1 MRTLKTVAELR
12 AYIRAARY
20 DGKVIGF
27 VPTMGA
33 FHEGHLTLMR
43 RARSECDVV
52 VVSLFVNPTQFAP
65 GEDYE
70 RYPRDPDRDSRLAQE
85 IPVDALFM
93 PEVAEMYPPGWQTV
107 VDVPDIASRWEGAS
121 RPGHFRGVATVCAR
135 LFNLVQPHYAFFGRK
150 DYQQLKLIERMV
162 KDLAFPLEVVPVETV
177 RDPDG
182 LALSSRNAYLTQEE
196 RAAAPVL
203 YRALKA
209 AEALYLAGERSAA
222 TLEAAMRSAV
232 ENQPLVQLD
241 YAAVAHSETLE
252 PLEEAVE
259 PAVLLIAARIGTTRL
274 IDNLLLNGPRE
285 AT

>member
-1 MRTLKTVAELR
+1 MRTLKTAAELR

-65 GEDYE
+65 GEDFD

-93 PEVAEMYPPGWQTV
+93 PEVAEMYPHGWQTV
-107 VDVPDIASRWEGAS
+107 VEVPGIAARWEGAS

-162 KDLAFPLEVVPVETV
+162 KDLAFPLEIVPVNTV
-177 RDPDG
+177 RDADG
-182 LALSSRNAYLTQEE
+182 LALSSRNAYLSAEE

-203 YRALKA
+203 FQALKA
-209 AEALYLAGERSAA
+209 AEALYEAGERSGAV
-222 TLEAAMRSAV
+222 LENAMRSTVA
-232 ENQPLVQLD
+232 NQPLAQLD
-241 YAAVAHSETLE
+241 YAAVADAETLE
-252 PLEEAVE
+252 PQVEVAE
-259 PAVLLIAARIGTTRL
+259 PAVLLIAARIGNTRL
-274 IDNLLLNGPRE
+274 IDNLLLNGPHE
-285 AT
+285 SG